1 MVAVRHRRGFALVI
15 ALLLTTLLLV
25 LGLAFL
31 SKQSTRYRLARLTSD
46 AVIAKG
52 LALAGME
59 TTRVKLE
66 TDLLFPPPDYRF
78 HDEYSYSERVH
89 DLNSSRVVGTYEVTI
104 DRRWQDPPYEIIVV
118 SAEGHPEG
126 SDARY
131 RIRAEL
137 DVCETAPRN
146 FFRWVRWEENAVY

>member
-1 MVAVRHRRGFALVI
+1 MRKPRGFALVI

-31 SKQSTRYRLARLTSD
+31 SKQSSRYRLARLTSE

-78 HDEYSYSERVH
+78 HDEYSYSEQVRE
-89 DLNSSRVVGTYEVTI
+89 LNGPKVVGTYEVTI
-104 DRRWQDPPYEIIVV
+104 DRRWQDPPYEIVV
-118 SAEGHPEG
+118 VTAEGHPVN

-137 DVCETAPRN
+137 DVCETPPRN
-146 FFRWVRWEENAVY
+146 FFRWIRWEENAVY